1 MTDSTVTE
9 NWKPVP
15 GYEGY
20 YEVSNRGRVRS
31 LDRVVTTKIGSSL
44 RVRGRM
50 LKLYEGNHGYH
61 VVVLNRDGASDPRTV
76 HRMVLSTFTGED
88 PQELNCCHNNGIRTD
103 NRLENLRW
111 DTPSENNY
119 DIVRHGRHG
128 MASKTHCKN
137 GHEFN
142 EENTRIYGNGWRRC
156 IPCQKAVEAEAYRQ
170 RKMKHIRTRE

>member
-1 MTDSTVTE
+1 MPDSTLPE
-9 NWKPVP
+9 IWKPIP
-15 GYEGY
+15 GHEGY
-20 YEVSNRGRVRS
+20 YEVSSQGRIRS
-31 LDRVVTTKIGSSL
+31 LDRWIDTKHSRSF
-44 RVRGRM
+44 RRGKM
-50 LKLYEGNHGYH
+50 LKLYRGNHGYY
-61 VVVLNRDGASDPRTV
+61 VVVLCRNGVLDPRTV
-76 HRMVLSTFTGED
+76 HRTVLATFSGRD
-88 PQELNCCHNNGIRTD
+88 PQDLNCCHNNGIRTD
-103 NRLENLRW
+103 NRIENLRW